1 MNARQELIEQNRM
14 RQRMELRFEKRL
26 LREFERIGKQASEVY
41 ESEAQ
46 LRILLDSIEPTLSPI
61 FQAHYRTVLEEFSR
75 RQAQVLNLP
84 KEETRFD
91 RMFRT
96 FMEEVGAENVQQVSE
111 TTIKRIRAAIL
122 EAFALELATDDI
134 AKMIRESVGGSIG
147 RYRSRLIA
155 RTETHTAASYANH
168 KIALEADIPEMRKR
182 WVSANDARTRPHHV
196 EMNGIEVG
204 LEEDFEVP
212 YDGITYRMKYTGDPR
227 GGPGNVCN
235 CRCVTSY
242 VVPED
247 FDQPAPVEQRWGDA
261 SKDEVLFHENNWS
274 ANKSIR
280 DAIATTPAVPEVEY
294 GVDRAF
300 CSSQKIAMQTK
311 KSATIGEDDK
321 TVWRHE
327 YGHWMDQKNELKDQQ
342 LWQTWASSTAAAQ
355 LVADSKKIIRNE
367 KGAKKKRD
375 EVYNGL
381 GEQYEYTPQQME
393 RDLRKEFVTA
403 EDLRRLFDKDQ
414 LGLTGEEFVAYRK
427 YLVSAIKTRF
437 VGDSS
442 IDGRYGLAR
451 LFTSGAFKS
460 GEGICFSDFIGAVTN
475 EEAGFGHGKPYYAK
489 FPRADLAI
497 TEITQGNTTEAFANF
512 VALTGGDNGDIWRK
526 ILTKFAPKT
535 VAKFDQI
542 LEEMGSK
549 GAKHDAGNG
558 HLRKQENG
566 RGANPIRGALQKTGR
581 PRNLWSRYRQRNCFD
596 F

>member
-26 LREFERIGKQASEVY
+26 LREFESIGKRASEVY

-46 LRILLDSIEPTLSPI
+46 LRILLDAIEPTLRPL
-61 FQAHYRTVLEEFSR
+61 FQAHYRTVLQEFSR

-96 FMEEVGAENVQQVSE
+96 FMEQVGAENVQQVSD

-122 EAFALELATDDI
+122 EAFALELATEDI

-168 KIALEADIPEMRKR
+168 QIALEADIPEMKKR

-204 LEEDFEVP
+204 LDEDFEVP
-212 YDGITYRMKYTGDPR
+212 YNGVTYRMKYTGDPR
-227 GGPGNVCN
+227 GGPGNLCN

-247 FDQPAPVEQRWGDA
+247 FDQPAPVEQRWGEA
-261 SKDEVLFHENNWS
+261 SKDEVRFHENNWS
-274 ANKSIR
+274 DDRTIR
-280 DAIATTPAVPEVEY
+280 DAIAATPAVPEVKY

-300 CSSQKIAMQTK
+300 CDFEKIAMQTK
-311 KSATIGEDDK
+311 ESATPGDDDR

-327 YGHWMDQKNELKDQQ
+327 YGHWMDFNNKVQDQQ
-342 LWQTWASSTAAAQ
+342 PGQFWASSTAVAQ
-355 LVADSKKIIRNE
+355 LLDDSKKIIRNE
-367 KGAKKKRD
+367 KRAKKKRD
-375 EVYNGL
+375 EVYAAL

-393 RDLRKEFVTA
+393 RDLRKQFVTA

-414 LGLTGEEFVAYRK
+414 LGLTGEEFVSYRK

-437 VGDSS
+437 VGDNSL
-442 IDGRYGLAR
+442 DGRYGLAR

-460 GEGICFSDFIGAVTN
+460 GEGITFADFIGAVTN
-475 EEAGFGHGKPYYAK
+475 EEAGFGHGKPYYAG
-489 FPRADLAI
+489 FPRADLSI
-497 TEITQGNTTEAFANF
+497 KDLSQGNTTEAFANF
-512 VALTGGDNGDIWRK
+512 VALTGGSNGDIWRK
-526 ILTKFAPKT
+526 ILTTFAPKT

-542 LEEMGSK
+542 LKEMGSK

-566 RGANPIRGALQKTGR
+566 RGANPVRGSLRNTGR
-581 PRNLWSRYRQRNCFD
+581 TRDLWSRYRQRNCFD